1 MSDHRRVYDT
11 DRGEDPRPLPGHTYT
26 ELCGGPLDGQLLDVT
41 GRTDDALTKAA
52 ALITEA
58 AAHGPGGRAL
68 YDPAPVVP
76 GAPGRWGAD
85 RRHLLIPAQSCAAA
99 TCS

>member
-1 MSDHRRVYDT
+1 MSDHRRVYGT
-11 DRGEDPRPLPGHTYT
+11 DRGEDSRPLPGRTYT
-26 ELCGGPLDGQLLDVT
+26 ELCEGPLDGQLLDVT
-41 GRTDDALTKAA
+41 GWTDDALTKAA

-68 YDPAPVVP
+68 YDPAPV
-76 GAPGRWGAD
+76 APGRWGAD
-85 RRHLLIPAQSCAAA
+85 RRHPLIPAQSCAAA